1 MEREL
6 SANGRNWDVVIMGG
20 GLSGLSLA
28 IQLRT
33 EMPDLSVLVIE
44 KNRHPVAGAAHKV
57 GESSIEAGAHY
68 FAEVVGMKEHLET
81 EHYVKPGLRFYFPR
95 GNNERIEERVEHAD
109 SEYPTYVAYQIDRG
123 RFENALAERAKQ
135 LGVTFAD
142 DARVLD
148 VSFDDPWHTVSYQVG
163 GAASNARCRWFIDAS
178 GRRRFLTQKLGL
190 KQETAHKVNA
200 VWFRVDGKIDI
211 ETWSSDREWQR
222 RRGPDYMRFHST
234 NHLMC
239 TGGWVWLIPLAPN
252 LTSVGIVTD
261 ERFHELNELNTLEK
275 ALAWLKRVEPQ
286 CHRELLP
293 HLERVLDFKVL
304 KHYAHRC
311 SQVYSAERW
320 CITGEA
326 GMFVDP
332 MYSSGSDTIAI
343 SNTYITKLI
352 QLDRAGGD
360 VARHVDAFNDTYLNG
375 IGRLLFNVFQDLY
388 PVMGNAQVFS
398 TKITWDTYWY
408 WSVYCLMYFQQ
419 KLTDLE
425 FMESVRPEMERMNAL
440 AWRMQ
445 QLFRDW
451 AARYNPPCKAAL
463 IDQSLDELMDRLH
476 LGLRATFENDDAL
489 RAQIRENVQLVEQV
503 AQAIALRATQCLN
516 TPLTTKAFDP
526 AAISLEPERWERDG
540 LFARAPRHSLQFDVE
555 KELSL
560 LWMQPELVQCSLS
573 GLEPTLQGAEP
584 AVQRDAQVTRGA
596 TAEGKTVHG
605 GSALRLQAS
614 DHGGE

>member
-28 IQLRT
+28 IQLRV

-57 GESSIEAGAHY
+57 GESSIEAGANY
-68 FAEVVGMKEHLET
+68 FAEVVGMKDHLET
-81 EHYVKPGLRFYFPR
+81 EHYVKPGLRFYFPQ

-109 SEYPTYVAYQIDRG
+109 SEYPTHIAYQIDRG

-148 VSFDDPWHTVSYQVG
+148 VSFGSATHTVSYQVA
-163 GAASNARCRWFIDAS
+163 GAAASVRCRWFIDAS

-190 KQETAHKVNA
+190 KLETAHKVNA

-211 ETWSSDREWQR
+211 ETWSTDEEWQR
-222 RRGPDYMRFHST
+222 RRGPDHMRFHST

-261 ERFHELNELNTLEK
+261 ERFHDLGELNTLEK
-275 ALAWLKRVEPQ
+275 SLAWLKRVEPQ
-286 CHRELLP
+286 CYRQLLP
-293 HLERVLDFKVL
+293 FLDRVLDFKVL

-311 SQVYSAERW
+311 SQVYSVERW

-352 QLDRAGGD
+352 QLDRAGED
-360 VARHVDAFNDTYLNG
+360 VARHVSAFNETYLNG
-375 IGRLLFNVFQDLY
+375 IGGLLFNVFQDLY

-408 WSVYCLMYFQQ
+408 WSVYCLMYFQR
-419 KLTDLE
+419 KLTDLD

-451 AARYNPPCKAAL
+451 AARYNPPCRSAL
-463 IDQSLDELMDRLH
+463 VDQSLDELMDRLH
-476 LGLRATFENDDAL
+476 LGLRATFESDDAL

-503 AQAIALRATQCLN
+503 AQAIALRATQCLD
-516 TPLTTKAFDP
+516 TPLTTKAIEP
-526 AAISLEPERWERDG
+526 AAISLEPEHWGRDG
-540 LFARAPRHSLQFDVE
+540 LFARPPRHSVLFDVE
-555 KELSL
+555 RELSL
-560 LWMQPELVQCSLS
+560 LWMQPELVQCGLA
-573 GLEPTLQGAEP
+573 GLEPESHGAGVPP
-584 AVQRDAQVTRGA
+584 AREVHRA
-596 TAEGKTVHG
+596 TPAKGDDRLPHG
-605 GSALRLQAS
+605 GAALSMETSNQ
-614 DHGGE
+614 GGE